1 MQLFT
6 PQHVIQVTNEMGFQY
21 DPRLEV
27 PDGSKTIHIL
37 LIKKIVAIVIK
48 LNHELSKK
56 YNQQQI

>member
-1 MQLFT
+1 
-6 PQHVIQVTNEMGFQY
+6 MGFQY